1 MVRDAFDAG
10 ISILQEE
17 ITTET
22 GRRIQISLD
31 FIHDDHQ
38 SDRRQT
44 LGALLT
50 LHDLESVR
58 EIESELELSRRLAA
72 IGRLTAGVGHEV
84 KNPINAIVVHLE
96 LLRNKLDGSDGRAL
110 RHLEI
115 IQSEIQRLDRVVQT
129 LVDFSR
135 PVELQLEE
143 QDLRSVVSSVLMLA
157 SAELETRSVR
167 VSSLLPQNPVMAN
180 VDSDLM
186 KQALLNVVLNGGQA
200 MADGGMLEVRL
211 TADTRMASITIR
223 DEGEGIPDDVRP
235 RIFDLYF
242 TTKREGSG
250 IGLAMTYR
258 ILQLHNGEVDVQSQP
273 GIGTTFVLRLPI
285 TASSDVRLRNSLPP
299 GTALLK
305 EPRG

>member
-1 MVRDAFDAG
+1 M
-10 ISILQEE
+10 
-17 ITTET
+17 
-22 GRRIQISLD
+22 
-31 FIHDDHQ
+31 
-38 SDRRQT
+38 
-44 LGALLT
+44 
-50 LHDLESVR
+50 
-58 EIESELELSRRLAA
+58 
-72 IGRLTAGVGHEV
+72 
-84 KNPINAIVVHLE
+84 
-96 LLRNKLDGSDGRAL
+96 
-110 RHLEI
+110 
-115 IQSEIQRLDRVVQT
+115 
-129 LVDFSR
+129 
-135 PVELQLEE
+135 
-143 QDLRSVVSSVLMLA
+143 A

-167 VSSLLPQNPVMAN
+167 VYSLLPPNPVMAN
-180 VDSDLM
+180 IDSDLM

-200 MADGGMLEVRL
+200 MADGGTLEVRL
-211 TADTRMASITIR
+211 TADTRMASITVR

-273 GIGTTFVLRLPI
+273 GIGTTFVLRLPV